1 MPGVVI
7 PHPES
12 QEMDSTMPDYEPLD
26 IAEFL
31 NAGLNVLPAG
41 ATADIGPSHFRG
53 LPFSIASDDAEC
65 FIALH
70 GASQTITVPVRSQAH
85 TIIFA
90 HRLISSDID
99 EGGPVGNHVADYVFL
114 LADGQ
119 EVVVPIR
126 ERFEIGVVP
135 TDSFQGASGLPF
147 RAVTDGKHH
156 LLDRTHGPWQETGRR
171 QTEYAQATARSYF
184 LWAWTNPTPA
194 APVQSI
200 RIIPRGPS
208 FVVSGIT
215 LGHVAERPFA
225 RQGRREAVITIT
237 DPALSATPFDMA
249 LEVDRGDSTYVF
261 PLPTD
266 PDDGFLTAYHK
277 GFGEPQNE
285 AASPSY
291 AEISAVP
298 SATVSISQRG
308 STIAQL
314 PWGVVEEEGQAET
327 SRVRMKLADRG
338 RNWVKTTVIDDD
350 TGRPVPCRV
359 HFRSPDGIPYQPH
372 GHHNQVNSNLDTWH
386 IDVGGDV
393 RMGQITYAYID
404 GRCEGWLPRGD
415 VIVDIARGFEYEPL
429 RTKVHIDPGQ
439 QSLELRIKRWI
450 DMNSRRWYSG
460 DSHVHFLS
468 TQGAHLESL
477 GEDLNIV
484 NLLQSQWG
492 SLFTNTEDFT
502 GRVSAADRY
511 NNLVYVSQEN
521 RQHFMGHMILWGLK
535 EPVMPW
541 CSDGPGEA
549 EIGGHMETTLAH
561 WADEAHAQGAWVI
574 NPHFPNP
581 NGEPAALV
589 ATGRLDGVEM
599 LRQTRPNHLEY
610 YRYLNCGYRLP
621 LVGGT
626 DKMSSDVPVGLYRTY
641 ARLPDDQEF
650 SYENWCRSVAAGRT
664 FLSGGPII
672 HLSVDGRDVGE
683 TLAISSPGTVEIEA
697 WSESVLPVYSLE
709 IVHNGLV
716 VARTESRNGARR
728 LEIKEQVRI
737 DAHSWIAART
747 GAFDYFDIVQHHD
760 VWNRGVFAHTSPV
773 YIACGGQ
780 WDMFDSATAQ
790 YMLTL
795 IEGDLTYIRETAGVR
810 PVGTV
815 THRHGEPD
823 HLAYLQRPFLEARD
837 AILSR
842 MG

>member
-1 MPGVVI
+1 
-7 PHPES
+7 
-12 QEMDSTMPDYEPLD
+12 MPDYEPLD
-26 IAEFL
+26 LGSHL
-31 NAGLNVLPAG
+31 NGGLETLGPG
-41 ATADIGPSHFRG
+41 ASADIGPRHFRG
-53 LPFSIASDDAEC
+53 LPFAIADDPAEC
-65 FIALH
+65 FIALD
-70 GASQTITVPVRSQAH
+70 GACEPVSVPVGRSAYR
-85 TIIFA
+85 IIFA
-90 HRLISSDID
+90 QRLLSSDID
-99 EGGPVGNHVADYVFL
+99 TGGPVGDHVADYVFTL
-114 LADGQ
+114 GDGQ
-119 EVVVPIR
+119 RIVVPIR

-147 RAVTDGKHH
+147 RAVTDVEHRLMPRKEGQ
-156 LLDRTHGPWQETGRR
+156 WQEAGRR

-184 LWAWTNPTPA
+184 LWSWTNPQPQI
-194 APVQSI
+194 PVDSI
-200 RIIPRGPS
+200 QIVPKGPG
-208 FVVSGIT
+208 FVVAGVT
-215 LGHVAERPFA
+215 LANVDEHPFA
-225 RQGRREAVITIT
+225 RQGRREAVITVT
-237 DPALSATPFDMA
+237 DPVLASEPFDI
-249 LEVDRGDSTYVF
+249 EVDVDRGDSTYAF

-266 PDDGFLTAYHK
+266 PNEGFLSAYHQ
-277 GFGEPQNE
+277 GFGEQPND
-285 AASPSY
+285 AASPTY

-298 SATVSISQRG
+298 SATVSVKQNG
-308 STIAQL
+308 ETIAQL
-314 PWGVVEEEGQAET
+314 PWGEVEEKGRAET
-327 SRVRMKLADRG
+327 PRVRMELADRG
-338 RNWVKTTVIDDD
+338 RNWVKVTIVDDE

-359 HFRSPDGIPYQPH
+359 HFRSPEGIPYQPH

-386 IDVGGDV
+386 VDVGGDV
-393 RMGQITYAYID
+393 RMGQISYAYTD

-415 VIVDIARGFEYEPL
+415 VIVDVARGFEYEPL
-429 RTKVHIDPGQ
+429 RTKVRIEPGQ
-439 QSLELRIKRWI
+439 QRLELRINRWI
-450 DMNSRRWYSG
+450 DMNSRQWYSG

-468 TQGAHLESL
+468 TQGAHTESL
-477 GEDLNIV
+477 GEDLNVV

-502 GRVSAADRY
+502 GRASVLQNG
-511 NNLVYVSQEN
+511 NNIVYVSQEN

-599 LRQTRPNHLEY
+599 LRQTRANHLEY

-641 ARLPDDQEF
+641 ARMPDETEF

-664 FLSGGPII
+664 FLSGGPIV
-672 HLSVDGRDVGE
+672 HLSVDGKEIGD
-683 TLAISSPGTVEIEA
+683 TLSISGPGTVEVEA
-697 WSESVLPVYSLE
+697 WSESILPVFSLE
-709 IVHNGLV
+709 IVQNGRV
-716 VARTESRNGARR
+716 VARTDSRNGTRR
-728 LEIKEQVRI
+728 LQLKQKISI
-737 DAHSWIAART
+737 DGHSWIAART

-773 YIACGGQ
+773 YVACGGE
-780 WDMFDSATAQ
+780 WEMFDAATAQ

-810 PVGTV
+810 PTGTV
-815 THRHGEPD
+815 THRHGESD
-823 HLAYLQRPFLEARD
+823 HRAYLERPFLEARD
-837 AILSR
+837 AIMNR
-842 MG
+842 MK